1 MAVGPARVLSV
12 SSGGPLSSVGRGRY
26 VTCSILAQSHC
37 LRAAKTRR
45 SHVATFLHDEKKM
58 RSLAARILLLLC
70 LALALLGSHA
80 AEPEAASPS
89 ASQPEHTQE
98 EMDEAREEFE
108 SIDTNKVCQAEKF
121 KESKLS
127 CHPDARARYLP
138 TAPLKCRHPKSTLP
152 PNMFSPCL

>member
-1 MAVGPARVLSV
+1 M
-12 SSGGPLSSVGRGRY
+12 SSRSWQMLPHSGEMTVCQCRLGVPCRPRGRY
-26 VTCSILAQSHC
+26 VTCSIFAESDC

-45 SHVATFLHDEKKM
+45 SHVATLLHDEKKM

-89 ASQPEHTQE
+89 ASAPEHTQE

-108 SIDTNKVCQAEKF
+108 SIDTNKV
-121 KESKLS
+121 
-127 CHPDARARYLP
+127 
-138 TAPLKCRHPKSTLP
+138 
-152 PNMFSPCL
+152 

>member
-1 MAVGPARVLSV
+1 MDPSPSAAAVTAL
-12 SSGGPLSSVGRGRY
+12 RY
-26 VTCSILAQSHC
+26 LFFLAVHC
-37 LRAAKTRR
+37 LHTTKTRR
-45 SHVATFLHDEKKM
+45 SHVSTFLHDEKKM

-89 ASQPEHTQE
+89 ASPPEHTQE